1 MIRPVILIPT
11 YNEAKTVGELL
22 DKLTIYRDES
32 GLKFDVIIIDDNSP
46 DMTAK
51 LVEEMS
57 ISWVMVLRRMKK
69 DGLGAAYRE
78 GFKKV
83 LADQKYTHVVTMD
96 ADGSHRVEDLSAMF
110 AAIKSST
117 SQKLLILG
125 TRWISGGGTVNWP
138 IFRIFISKAGT
149 RYAKSALGINLDD
162 LTGGFRIYSFDLLNS
177 LNLEDM
183 HTAGYCFQIEMVMA
197 AELAG
202 STFIQVPITFV
213 ERREGQSKM
222 TAGIAVEA
230 LIFVSKQGF
239 KRLVRLNNRR

>member
-1 MIRPVILIPT
+1 VIRPVILIPT

-22 DKLTIYRDES
+22 GKLAIYREES
-32 GLKFDVIIIDDNSP
+32 RIEFDVIIIDDNSP
-46 DMTAK
+46 DMTAN
-51 LVEEMS
+51 LVEEML

-110 AAIKSST
+110 AAIKSAT
-117 SQKLLILG
+117 SQKLLVLG

-138 IFRIFISKAGT
+138 FFRILISKTGT
-149 RYAKSALGINLDD
+149 RYAKSALGIKLDD
-162 LTGGFRIYSFDLLNS
+162 LTGGFRIYSLDLLNS
-177 LNLEDM
+177 FNLEEM
-183 HTAGYCFQIEMVMA
+183 HATGYCFQIEMVMA
-197 AELAG
+197 AELSG
-202 STFIQVPITFV
+202 SMFIQVPITFV

-230 LIFVSKQGF
+230 LIFVSKHGL
-239 KRLVRLNNRR
+239 KRFFRLNNRR